1 MLQEKKIND
10 KNQQESSE
18 IQKVTSAKYVLL
30 PGDKGNRSFILLNVQ
45 KIQQSQRIYLYPL
58 MGITE
63 IKSSLH
69 LLLHRFKENK
79 MPLHLVPSNVSIT
92 TERIQIEQ
100 YISLRQLLLHI
111 RSCFSEFIQNVYIM
125 LLLQIL
131 AKNMKNRS
139 T

>member
-1 MLQEKKIND
+1 MLQEKKRND

-30 PGDKGNRSFILLNVQ
+30 PGDQGNRSFILLNVQ
-45 KIQQSQRIYLYPL
+45 KILQSQRIYLYPL

-69 LLLHRFKENK
+69 LLLHRLRKKNATAPCAIQCQHNYRENTDRT
-79 MPLHLVPSNVSIT
+79 I
-92 TERIQIEQ
+92 

-111 RSCFSEFIQNVYIM
+111 PSCFSEFIQNVYTM
-125 LLLQIL
+125 LLLL